1 MKIGF
6 EVQRLFRKKKY
17 GIEIASLE
25 LIRKFQE
32 FQPNYEFVIF
42 AKEDLGRDCFTETK
56 NFKVR
61 TVGGRLFA
69 DFEQF
74 FLPIACKREK
84 IDLLHCTGNTTP
96 YLSPVPVVQT
106 LHDIIFMDAIPRND
120 SWYQR
125 LGNHY
130 RRRLVPLVSP
140 RSQAIITVSNYEK
153 ARIVS
158 RLGIDEKKVEVIYN
172 GINEKHYRLCEDPKK
187 LLVVK
192 NRYNL
197 PDDFILFLGNASGR
211 KNPMAVIEAY
221 VMYASKTSD
230 PLPLVTPGLEAKFIS
245 QAVKRLNAAYD
256 PTRFITP
263 GYIKD
268 EDVPFV
274 YGLSEVF
281 LFPSLSEG
289 FGMPVI
295 EAMACG
301 TPVLT
306 SKISCM
312 PEIAGDAAVLV
323 DPLSAP
329 AIADGLLKLL
339 NNQEF
344 RCDKIQDGLINA
356 KRFSWTNTA
365 EKVLA
370 VYDKILR
377 PTTSVKTAKTPA
389 DKAVLEPTFYFSNK
403 PRLR

>member
-6 EVQRLFRKKKY
+6 EVQRLFRQKKY

-25 LIRKFQE
+25 LIKKFQE
-32 FQPNYEFVIF
+32 LQPAYEFVVF
-42 AKEDLGRDCFTETK
+42 AKEDLDRECFTETE

-61 TVGGRLFA
+61 TVAGRLFA

-130 RRRLVPLVSP
+130 RRRLVPMVSP

-158 RLGIDEKKVEVIYN
+158 RLGVDENKIEVIYN
-172 GINEKHYRLCEDPKK
+172 GINENHYRLCEDPEK
-187 LLVVK
+187 LLVVRNK
-192 NRYNL
+192 YNL
-197 PDDFILFLGNASGR
+197 PDNFILFLGNASGR

-221 VMYASKTSD
+221 VMYASKTPR

-245 QAVKRLNAAYD
+245 QAVKKLNAVYD
-256 PTRFITP
+256 PSRFITP
-263 GYIKD
+263 GYIHD
-268 EDVPFV
+268 EDLPFV

-312 PEIAGDAAVLV
+312 PEIAGDAALLV

-329 AIADGLLKLL
+329 AIADGLLNLL
-339 NNQEF
+339 NNPAF
-344 RCDKIQDGLINA
+344 RCEKIQDGLINA

-365 EKVLA
+365 EKVLS

-377 PTTSVKTAKTPA
+377 TTTTIKAAKKSSEKT
-389 DKAVLEPTFYFSNK
+389 VLEPTFYFSNK